1 MVARL
6 MIFFSSWEGFDPHFL
21 LDAIDHLPH
30 VASQRPLL
38 DEDHRHAAP
47 DIAAGSAVHQIAAMS
62 VEANVHLRAA
72 VFVVTGLRIGHLI
85 TGDDQGTLELHGR
98 AAFLAELEG
107 FGRGA
112 RRIGLGRKAE
122 L

>member
-1 MVARL
+1 
-6 MIFFSSWEGFDPHFL
+6 
-21 LDAIDHLPH
+21 
-30 VASQRPLL
+30 
-38 DEDHRHAAP
+38 
-47 DIAAGSAVHQIAAMS
+47 MS
-62 VEANVHLRAA
+62 VEANVHLRTA

-98 AAFLAELEG
+98 TTFLAELEG

-122 L
+122 LQIGRLAENALGFGSVLYARQFDHDAVGPLALHQRLGDA